1 VSPATAAL
9 GAALLCATSAFAD
22 SSSPRLAGYY
32 DRFMAICGND
42 VYEWSGDDAPR
53 RVMSGAKQ
61 VGVGKSNRYALT
73 RDGVLLGW
81 SGDPADAKPI
91 ADGVRRFNAGRSG
104 VFVIRE
110 DRALLHLETKSLFGM
125 GETLAEDATRIA
137 GDAATAAIGDSTNY
151 YVDGAGRLFVRGR
164 AHRGQYGDGKLTS
177 TDAFVETAENAVQVS
192 AHTGH
197 ALHLKSDGGVW
208 GTGGNIYGPLGRHGY
223 GDKATRWGLV
233 FDGARAI
240 ATGSS
245 HTVAIR
251 HDDSLWIWGR
261 NEGLDPK
268 RVMSDVLAV
277 AAGTSA
283 TVAIAGN
290 ALWQWDTGESPRSL
304 MECP

>member
-1 VSPATAAL
+1 MSPAAAAF
-9 GAALLCATSAFAD
+9 GAALLCAANALAD

-32 DRFMAICGND
+32 DRFLAICGDD
-42 VYEWSGDDAPR
+42 VYEWSGNDAPR
-53 RVMSGAKQ
+53 RVMSGARQ

-81 SGDPADAKPI
+81 GGDPSEVKRI
-91 ADGVRRFNAGRSG
+91 LRGVRWFSAGKSG
-104 VFVIRE
+104 VFAIRE
-110 DRALLHLETKSLFGM
+110 DHALLHLETKSLFGL
-125 GETLAEDATRIA
+125 GETLTEDATRISGNA
-137 GDAATAAIGDSTNY
+137 TTAAIGDSANY
-151 YVDGAGRLFVRGR
+151 YVDGAGRLFVKGR

-245 HTVAIR
+245 HSVAIR

-261 NEGLDPK
+261 NEGLNPK

-290 ALWQWDTGESPRSL
+290 QLWQWDTGESPHPL
-304 MECP
+304 MGCR